1 MEQATLKILQYNK
14 IISKLMQKA
23 HTTQGKEIAQNL
35 QPAADYA
42 DVCSSLEQTKE
53 AHAILNEIS
62 EPPFGGIFDIRQA
75 LKKAAMGTLLDAPT
89 LLNIAS
95 TMYGMRNIKRFF
107 KDCPVNTIILKEW
120 ALSIEIL
127 GQLEKDIN
135 NIIDEYGSI
144 KDTASHELARIRSNI
159 KSSQNRIKS
168 TIDNILKNSELQK
181 FFQENIV
188 TVRDDRYVIPV
199 KQEYRQQFPGII
211 HDQSASG
218 STLFIEPMSI
228 ATLNN
233 DIKQYRLNEQREI
246 NRILKV
252 ISEKIAKNETVLQQ
266 NCLYLAQLDFTFAK
280 AKLAH
285 SMRAFMPI
293 LNEDGVTDLI
303 AARHPLLD
311 VESIVPIDIRIG
323 ENYRTLLITGPNTGG
338 KTVSLKTLGI
348 LVAMAQSGLFIPAN
362 DGSRL
367 AFYHNIF
374 ADIGDEQ
381 SIEQNLSTFSAHM
394 THIINILKN
403 SDSDDLILLDE
414 LGSGT
419 DPEEGASLAI
429 AILEKFMT
437 VNSSVIA
444 TTHYNELKT
453 FAYSHDNIENAS
465 VEFDIKTLRPTYRLL
480 IGIPGASNAFS
491 ISSRLGLDNSIIL
504 RAQQLIR
511 ADHANFENVLNTL
524 ETEKLLYEQKNA
536 AMAEKERR
544 INSLERRLSEQKQ
557 ELAKKKS
564 QTIKNTQR
572 ECAALLRDTRRQAES
587 IIKDLKA
594 QYNDSGKKNR
604 QNAMNSARQSL
615 QNQLDKFNNLSTADN
630 QISGSPIDLKT
641 LQTGDTVLLTT
652 LQQQAVVHEIKGQEL
667 VLLLGGLTTTVKANK
682 CLFIKKGQ
690 TKSLSSANIA
700 KKAFS
705 QLDKSIQIS
714 RQIDIRGMMV
724 DEAEEILG
732 KYIDDAVMAGLKQII
747 IIHGKGTGA
756 LRKGI
761 HEYLKSHRSVFDFS
775 LADINE
781 GGSGATVVQLQ

>member
-35 QPAADYA
+35 QPAVDYA

-53 AHAILNEIS
+53 AHTILNEIS

-233 DIKQYRLNEQREI
+233 DIKQYRLNEQRET

-252 ISEKIAKNETVLQQ
+252 ISEKIAKNEAVLQQ

-311 VESIVPIDIRIG
+311 VENIVPIDIRIG

-604 QNAMNSARQSL
+604 QNVMNLARQQL
-615 QNQLDKFNNLSTADN
+615 QNNLDKFNNLTAADN
-630 QISGSPIDLKT
+630 QAAGSPIDLKT

-652 LQQQAVVHEIKGQEL
+652 LQQQAIVHEIKGQEL

-690 TKSLSSANIA
+690 TKTAVSGNNTI
-700 KKAFS
+700 KTFS
-705 QLDKSIQIS
+705 QLDKSIHVS

-724 DEAEEILG
+724 DEAEELLS
-732 KYIDDAVMAGLKQII
+732 KYLDDAVLAGLKQII

-761 HEYLKSHRSVFDFS
+761 HEYLGRHRSVFDFT